1 MSVTVS
7 TGLSFTDF
15 GTEDQRK
22 DRDITLTGSLT
33 YQLMENTNAALSY
46 TRTQTHSSE
55 GSNNFEENTVTINL
69 TRNF

>member
-1 MSVTVS
+1 MSFPTHRNLPYLEQNNGPVL
-7 TGLSFTDF
+7 G
-15 GTEDQRK
+15 GK
-22 DRDITLTGSLT
+22 DNLT